1 MYVGKKEMAVALID
15 ELRALLIE
23 ELLLEE
29 IEPEDILADEPLF
42 GDGLGLDSIDALEIA
57 VLLDRQYGIK
67 ITAEDNRNQAIFA
80 SLNSLAEFIAA
91 NRTK

>member
-1 MYVGKKEMAVALID
+1 MQESTIMAGTLID
-15 ELRALLIE
+15 ELRVLLIE
-23 ELLLEE
+23 ELLLED

-42 GDGLGLDSIDALEIA
+42 GEGLGLDSIDALEIA

>member
-1 MYVGKKEMAVALID
+1 MPNES
-15 ELRALLIE
+15 
-23 ELLLEE
+23 LEE
-29 IEPEDILADEPLF
+29 IRLEVKKLIIQTLNFKDVKPEEIIDNLSFFTGENTIKI
-42 GDGLGLDSIDALEIA
+42 DSIDALEIA